1 MKNAAFSWRLP
12 LLWSLCTVL
21 LGCGS
26 GGGPPEFPPPEVEVA
41 PVLQQDVTEW
51 DQFSGHVEAIDSV
64 ELRPRVSGYLEQMH
78 FVEGSRVRKGEL
90 LFSID
95 AREYR
100 AALDTARADL
110 ARARTRH
117 GLAQT
122 EAARAEKLAGVRAIS
137 AEELEQRRGEVQQAA
152 SDIAAAQARARQAEL
167 NVEFAQITA
176 PIDGRIG
183 ASTVKPGNLV
193 QAGQTV
199 LTTVVSIDPVYVAFE
214 GDEAV
219 FLRYQ
224 ALARDGQRPDRD
236 AYNPVRVA
244 LANDEGF
251 PREGEL
257 VFVDNHLD
265 PRTGTIRAR
274 AKLANPDAS
283 MTPGMFARVELL
295 GRNAYP
301 ALLIDERAILTDQDR
316 KYVYVVD
323 AANTAQRRDIELGRQ
338 FAGMRVVNAGLQS
351 GDRVVVNGT
360 RKIFY
365 PGAPVQPVEVAMRRE
380 ERATAV
386 PVASS
391 SGQWE
396 APPLAN
402 STLDP

>member
-1 MKNAAFSWRLP
+1 MNSPNAGRRL
-12 LLWSLCTVL
+12 LLLLSLSVAL
-21 LGCGS
+21 AACG
-26 GGGPPEFPPPEVEVA
+26 GAAGPPEFPPPEVEVA

-51 DQFSGHVEAIDSV
+51 DQFSGHIEAIDAV

-78 FVEGSRVRKGEL
+78 FVEGSRVRKGDL

-100 AALDTARADL
+100 ASLDTAKADL

-117 GLAQT
+117 ELART
-122 EAARAEKLAGVRAIS
+122 EAARAEKLADVRAIS
-137 AEELEQRRGEVQQAA
+137 AEELEQRQGEVQQAA
-152 SDIAAAQARARQAEL
+152 SDIAAAQARVRQAQL
-167 NVEFAQITA
+167 NVDFAQISA

-183 ASTVKPGNLV
+183 AATVKPGNLV
-193 QAGQTV
+193 EAGQT
-199 LTTVVSIDPVYVAFE
+199 LTTLVSVDPVYVAFE
-214 GDEAV
+214 GDEGV

-224 ALARDGQRPDRD
+224 ALARNGQRPDRD
-236 AYNPVRVA
+236 DYNPVRVG

-257 VFVDNHLD
+257 VFVDNQLD

-274 AKLANPDAS
+274 ARLANPDAS

-301 ALLIDERAILTDQDR
+301 ALLVDERAILTDQDR
-316 KYVYVVD
+316 KYVYVIGAD
-323 AANTAQRRDIELGRQ
+323 NTAVRKDIQPGRQ
-338 FAGMRVVNAGLQS
+338 FDGLRVVSAGLEV

-391 SGQWE
+391 SGQ
-396 APPLAN
+396 
-402 STLDP
+402 

>member
-1 MKNAAFSWRLP
+1 MNHFPASWRSC
-12 LLWSLCTVL
+12 LLISLTAVL
-21 LGCGS
+21 AACGG
-26 GGGPPEFPPPEVEVA
+26 GGGPPEFPPPQVEVA
-41 PVLQQDVTEW
+41 PVLQQEVTEW
-51 DQFSGHVEAIDSV
+51 DQFSGHIEATDTV

-78 FVEGSRVRKGEL
+78 FIEGGQVSKGDL
-90 LFSID
+90 LFTID

-100 AALDTARADL
+100 ATLDTAKADL

-117 GLAQT
+117 ELART
-122 EAARAEKLAGVRAIS
+122 EAARAEKLARVRAIS
-137 AEELEQRRGEVQQAA
+137 AEELEQRNGEVQQAA
-152 SDIAAAQARARQAEL
+152 SDIAAAQARVRQAEL

-183 ASTVKPGNLV
+183 AATVKPGNLV

-199 LTTVVSIDPVYVAFE
+199 LTTLVSIDPVYVVFE
-214 GDEAV
+214 GDEGV

-224 ALARDGQRPDRD
+224 ALAREGQRPDRD
-236 AYNPVRVA
+236 AYNPVRVG

-257 VFVDNHLD
+257 VFVDNQLD

-274 AKLANPDAS
+274 ALLPNPDGG
-283 MTPGMFARVELL
+283 MIPGMFARVELL

-301 ALLIDERAILTDQDR
+301 ALLIDELAILTDQDR
-316 KYVYVVD
+316 KYVYVVGAD
-323 AANTAQRRDIELGRQ
+323 NTAQRRDIQLGRQ
-338 FAGMRVVNAGLQS
+338 FAGMRAVTGGLEA

-365 PGAPVQPVEVAMRRE
+365 PGAAVQPIDVAMRRE
-380 ERATAV
+380 ERVEPA

-391 SGQWE
+391 SSQ
-396 APPLAN
+396 
-402 STLDP
+402 